1 MLMRILF
8 LILATVSSLLLPA
21 HARSAECDKTTLAKK
36 YADMLEQDQALRGRY
51 IQILE
56 LEHRKASVDLDEK
69 ERIENSILATDE
81 KNQAELDRLIGRCG
95 WPGGLD
101 NKRAARSAFFIIQH
115 AELPYQ
121 LKYLPV
127 IQAANRRGEISNEYL
142 AWLVDRT
149 LVRQGKPQR
158 YGTESD
164 FGSGELAPV
173 EDSKNLNKRR
183 RAMGLPALAGF
194 D

>member
-1 MLMRILF
+1 MKIL
-8 LILATVSSLLLPA
+8 LLVLATVSSFLLPA
-21 HARSAECDKTTLAKK
+21 NARAVDCDKTALAKK
-36 YADMLEQDQALRGRY
+36 YADMLDQDQALRGRY

-56 LEHRKASVDLDEK
+56 LEHRKASVDPAEK
-69 ERIENSILATDE
+69 ERIENAILATDE
-81 KNQAELDRLIGRCG
+81 KNQAELDRLIDRCG
-95 WPGGLD
+95 WPGRLD

-164 FGSGELAPV
+164 FGSGKLAPV
-173 EDSKNLNKRR
+173 EDGKSLNKRR
-183 RAMGLPALAGF
+183 RAIGLPPLAGF